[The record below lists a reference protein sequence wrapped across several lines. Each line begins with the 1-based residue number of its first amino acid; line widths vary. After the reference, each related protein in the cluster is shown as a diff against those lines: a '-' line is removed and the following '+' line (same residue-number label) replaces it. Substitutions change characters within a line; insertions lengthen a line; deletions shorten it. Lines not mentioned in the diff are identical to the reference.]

1 MTTKKLLEGSFN
13 VFTLLLLIVVATVV
27 FALPFLLLDYYFNLE
42 VAFLAYIMVA
52 FISLVYLF
60 IRYRKDKSLN
70 RT

>member
-1 MTTKKLLEGSFN
+1 MTTKKLLQGSFS